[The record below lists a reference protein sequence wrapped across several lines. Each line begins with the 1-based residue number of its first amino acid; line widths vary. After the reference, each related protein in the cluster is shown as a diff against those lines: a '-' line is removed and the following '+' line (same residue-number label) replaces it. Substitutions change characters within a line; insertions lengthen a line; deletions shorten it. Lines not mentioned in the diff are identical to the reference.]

1 MIQRGRAMTKAD
13 KSQWKPK
20 SIHSVE
26 DLRGELNTIQSA
38 HQAGTLSTT
47 GGWTLG
53 QNLDHCAIFMN
64 NAFDGFELKMAWPIR
79 VMGKLFIKPML
90 SKPNAQMKPGFKSA
104 PTLEPAEEVSFEDG
118 FANMDAAVSRLEAGE
133 KMTQD
138 SPFLGK
144 MTHEQW
150 VAVHLNHCRM
160 HFGFFQYGDTQTG
173 A

>member
-1 MIQRGRAMTKAD
+1 MKQAD

-20 SIHSVE
+20 SFHSVE
-26 DLRGELNTIQSA
+26 ELRAELNTIEAA
-38 HQAGTLSTT
+38 HNAGTLSTA
-47 GGWTLG
+47 GGWTVG
-53 QNLDHCAIFMN
+53 QNLYHCARFMDC
-64 NAFDGFELKMAWPIR
+64 AFDGFDLKMPWPFR

-90 SKPNAQMKPGFKSA
+90 SKPNAQMKPGFKGTPA
-104 PTLEPAEEVSFEDG
+104 LEATGDVSFEDG
-118 FANMDAAVSRLEAGE
+118 MANMSAAVAKLEAGE

-160 HFGFFQYGDTQTG
+160 HFGFFNYGDTQTD